1 METTI
6 LNVTEYRNVSLSLL
20 NESKTNP
27 RRIFED
33 AALKEL
39 ADSIRSQGVLSP
51 LLVRPLSEK
60 SFEIVAGARRFR
72 AAQIAEVPSVPV
84 RIVNL
89 SDAEALEAQLI
100 ENLQR
105 RDVHPLEE
113 AQGFRALLNLD
124 EPKYSAEQIA
134 AKTGK
139 SPAYVTTRLKLTELS
154 AAVVDAFYAEEI
166 GVGHALLLAK
176 LQPDQQ
182 QSALSA
188 CFRGDWQ
195 SGSGKQKR
203 ILLPVRNLQFWID
216 SNILLILKDAPFDKK
231 DGQLVPAAGSCVDC
245 PKRTG
250 HNKLLFS
257 DLGKQDACTDP
268 TCYQSKVD
276 AHVAKTIA
284 AKPQLVQI
292 STAYGQ
298 QKEGSTTLPRN
309 KYTAIRAEK
318 PSSKEEAK
326 RPEFKT
332 CKIYH

>member
-6 LNVTEYRNVSLSLL
+6 LNATEYRNVSLSLL

-72 AAQIAEVPSVPV
+72 AAQIAEVPTVPV

-89 SDAEALEAQLI
+89 SDAKALEAQLI

-124 EPKYSAEQIA
+124 EPRYSVEQIA

-139 SPAYVTTRLKLTELS
+139 TPAYVTTRIKLTELS
-154 AAVVDAFYAEEI
+154 VPVVDAFYAEEI

-182 QSALSA
+182 QAALSA
-188 CFRGDWQ
+188 CFREDWQ

-216 SNILLILKDAPFDKK
+216 NNILLILKDAPFDKK

-245 PKRTG
+245 PNAQVIT
-250 HNKLLFS
+250 S
-257 DLGKQDACTDP
+257 SCSP
-268 TCYQSKVD
+268 TSANRMPVPTPP
-276 AHVAKTIA
+276 ATNRR
-284 AKPQLVQI
+284 
-292 STAYGQ
+292 S
-298 QKEGSTTLPRN
+298 R
-309 KYTAIRAEK
+309 RM
-318 PSSKEEAK
+318 
-326 RPEFKT
+326 
-332 CKIYH
+332 

>member
-6 LNVTEYRNVSLSLL
+6 LNATEYRNVSLSLL

-51 LLVRPLSEK
+51 LLVRPLTEK

-72 AAQIAEVPSVPV
+72 AAQIAEVPTVPV

-124 EPKYSAEQIA
+124 EPKYSVEQIA

-139 SPAYVTTRLKLTELS
+139 SPPMSPPASNSPNCPQPWSRHFTPRKSVSGTLSCWQSFSPTSSNPLSPLASGRTGKVVAANRSVSSYPSAIFSSKLTAIS
-154 AAVVDAFYAEEI
+154 
-166 GVGHALLLAK
+166 
-176 LQPDQQ
+176 
-182 QSALSA
+182 
-188 CFRGDWQ
+188 
-195 SGSGKQKR
+195 
-203 ILLPVRNLQFWID
+203 
-216 SNILLILKDAPFDKK
+216 
-231 DGQLVPAAGSCVDC
+231 
-245 PKRTG
+245 
-250 HNKLLFS
+250 FS
-257 DLGKQDACTDP
+257 
-268 TCYQSKVD
+268 
-276 AHVAKTIA
+276 
-284 AKPQLVQI
+284 
-292 STAYGQ
+292 
-298 QKEGSTTLPRN
+298 
-309 KYTAIRAEK
+309 
-318 PSSKEEAK
+318 SSKT
-326 RPEFKT
+326 RPLT
-332 CKIYH
+332 RRTAN